1 MCHAYIHGKSFR
13 LLIEIYGQ
21 CFFGMRSSTILD
33 ASFNLDARQSYWGRR
48 ITQDGVSVSLPAPEP
63 RLHRLCK
70 APQTQDTAQ
79 RC

>member
-1 MCHAYIHGKSFR
+1 MPTFMANNFR

-21 CFFGMRSSTILD
+21 CFSVCAAQRDSTRPSILD
-33 ASFNLDARQSYWGRR
+33 ERHLIREEKS
-48 ITQDGVSVSLPAPEP
+48 QDGVSVSLLAPEP